1 MQQGKKNVWLPL
13 VISLAVVAGMWLGYK
28 MRDSM
33 PGKSFF
39 HTERRRPVDEV
50 LQLIESKYVD
60 QVNANGLAD
69 TAIDAMLAK
78 LDPHSQ
84 FIPARSVEMVNEDI
98 SGGFYG
104 IGIEFG
110 VFEDTFHVVNVIK
123 DGPAFKAGLQTG
135 DQILKAGDSI
145 LSGKKRDAE
154 SMRAILR
161 GNRGSSIIL
170 HILRNNKPKEITVS
184 RDIIPVSS
192 VDAAYLLNDKTG
204 YIKLNKFSQK
214 TYREFM
220 EALEGLQKKGAQQL
234 VLDLR
239 GNGGGIL
246 DEAVEIA
253 DEFLAGDKLITYTE
267 GIHSPRKDYR
277 CRREG
282 IFEKGKLI
290 LLADEAS
297 ASASEILMG
306 ALQDWDRATVIGRRT
321 FGKGLVQEQYDLS
334 DGSALRLTVSRYFT
348 PLGRSIQRSYA
359 SGSSAYYKE
368 VFERGIDT
376 GVDKKAKTKVYT
388 TKEGKKVFGGG
399 GITPDI
405 NIGPDTGRLG
415 NVVAEI
421 YTKGLLND
429 FGYRYVLSHPSI
441 QTIYKSPSQFMGS
454 FDMKNDAWNYFKKM
468 AAKDSVNIDSA
479 TPVEINFLNRY
490 LKLSL
495 ARQLWRNEGYFELMN
510 AEDETVKKALEELG
524 K

>member
-13 VISLAVVAGMWLGYK
+13 VISIAMVAGMWLGYK

-39 HTERRRPVDEV
+39 NVERRRPVEEV

-60 QVNANGLAD
+60 QINANNLAD

-84 FIPARSVEMVNEDI
+84 FIPARSVDQVNEDI

-110 VFEDTFHVVNVIK
+110 VYDDTLHVVNVIK
-123 DGPAFKAGLQTG
+123 DGPAFKAGLQIG
-135 DQILKAGDSI
+135 DKILTAGDSI
-145 LSGKKRDAE
+145 LSGKKRDSE
-154 SMRAILR
+154 GMREILR
-161 GNRGSSIIL
+161 GDRGSQLIL
-170 HILRNNKPKEITVS
+170 LVLRKDKQQKITVA

-192 VDAAYLLNDKTG
+192 VDAAYMLDAKTA

-220 EALEGLQKKGAQQL
+220 EKLEFLQKKGATQL

-253 DEFLAGDKLITYTE
+253 DEFLTGDKLITYTL

-282 IFEKGKLI
+282 LFEQGKLVV
-290 LLADEAS
+290 LADEAS
-297 ASASEILMG
+297 ASASEILIG

-334 DGSALRLTVSRYFT
+334 DGSALRLTVSRYYT

-359 SGSSAYYKE
+359 NGVSAYYKE
-368 VFERGIDT
+368 VLDRTTDT
-376 GVDKKAKTKVYT
+376 NVVTAHNSKVYT
-388 TKEGKKVFGGG
+388 TKAGKKVFGGG

-405 NIGPDTGRLG
+405 KIGIDTARLG
-415 NVVAEI
+415 TVVSAL
-421 YTKGLLND
+421 YSKGLMND
-429 FGYRYVLSHPSI
+429 FGYRYVVAHPEIKTGYS
-441 QTIYKSPSQFMGS
+441 SPAQFMNLFNIQG
-454 FDMKNDAWNYFKKM
+454 DAWNYFKTM
-468 AAKDSVNIDSA
+468 AAKDSININVA
-479 TPVEINFLNRY
+479 TNSEINFLHRF

-495 ARQLWRNEGYFELMN
+495 ARQLWRTEGYFELMN
-510 AEDETVKKALEELG
+510 AEDETVKKALEELN

>member
-1 MQQGKKNVWLPL
+1 MWLPL
-13 VISLAVVAGMWLGYK
+13 SISIAMIAGMWLGYK

-33 PGKSFF
+33 PRKSFF
-39 HTERRRPVDEV
+39 NIERKRTVEEV

-60 QVNANGLAD
+60 EINDNKLAD
-69 TAIDAMLAK
+69 TAIEAILAK

-84 FIPARSVEMVNEDI
+84 FIPARSVDQVNEEI

-110 VFEDTFHVVNVIK
+110 VYDDTLHVVNVIK
-123 DGPAFKAGLQTG
+123 EGPANKAGILIG
-135 DQILKAGDSI
+135 DKILKAGDSI
-145 LSGKKRDAE
+145 ISGKKKDSE
-154 SMRAILR
+154 SMRQILR
-161 GNRGSSIIL
+161 GNRGSQLIL
-170 HILRNNKPKEITVS
+170 QVLRNNVKKEISVS

-192 VDAAYLLNDKTG
+192 IDAFYMLDVKTG

-220 EALEGLQKKGAQQL
+220 ESLEVLQKKGAIQL

-253 DEFLAGDKLITYTE
+253 DEFLSGDKLITYTE

-282 IFEKGKLI
+282 LFEKGKLI
-290 LLADEAS
+290 VLADEGS

-334 DGSALRLTVSRYFT
+334 DGSALRLTVSRYYT

-359 SGSSAYYKE
+359 SGSNAYYKE
-368 VFERGIDT
+368 ILERGIDT
-376 GVDKKAKTKVYT
+376 NVAIASNAKVYT
-388 TKEGKKVFGGG
+388 TKAGKKVFGGG

-405 NIGPDTGRLG
+405 NIGMDTARLG
-415 NVVAEI
+415 MVVSEI

-429 FGYRYVLSHPSI
+429 FGYRYVVSHPQI
-441 QTIYKSPSQFMGS
+441 QSSYKAPFQFMSTFNVDG
-454 FDMKNDAWNYFKKM
+454 DAWEFFKMM
-468 AAKDSVNIDSA
+468 AAKDSIQMNAA
-479 TPVEINFLNRY
+479 TPAEISFLRRY
-490 LKLSL
+490 IKLSL
-495 ARQLWRNEGYFELMN
+495 ARQLWRNEGYFEVMN
-510 AEDETVKKALEELG
+510 AEDETIKKALEQLN